1 MSDAAPPTERH
12 LTTRG
17 EERREQIVRC
27 ATRRFAE
34 HGVHETSVSRIV
46 DELGVGKG
54 VFYWYF
60 PSKDTLVVEII
71 SSALGDLR
79 TTQRHALATA
89 TDPLGRISEALRAS
103 MRWYANNPDHVRL
116 FEWADSQEGFA
127 DQMRAAR
134 EVAQAD
140 IERHVRAAVS
150 QGQIPPGHPAI
161 RAEAVLGASQRL
173 ARGVIRNRGIE
184 PEEVAE
190 AAIRFCLAGL
200 QAG

>member
-1 MSDAAPPTERH
+1 MSGAVVERH

-60 PSKDTLVVEII
+60 PSKDALVSEII
-71 SSALGDLR
+71 SSALHDLR
-79 TTQRHALATA
+79 DTQRRALQAT
-89 TDPLGRISEALRAS
+89 TDPLGRISDALRAS
-103 MRWYANNPDHVRL
+103 MRWYAANADHVRL

-127 DQMRAAR
+127 DQLRAAR

-140 IERHVRAAVS
+140 IARHVRAAVS

-173 ARGVIRNRGIE
+173 ARGVATGRGLD
-184 PEEVAE
+184 PDEVAE